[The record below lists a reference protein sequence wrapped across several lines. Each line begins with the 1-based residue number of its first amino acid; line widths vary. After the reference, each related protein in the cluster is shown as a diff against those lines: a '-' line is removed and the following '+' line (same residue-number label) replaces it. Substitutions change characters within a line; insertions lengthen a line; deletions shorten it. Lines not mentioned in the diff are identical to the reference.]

1 MESVLS
7 NVCRKCK
14 PWLSTL
20 EDHKGIRRKVLRQTL
35 SVCGC
40 NCWSQDKREKEFHG
54 YSKAVCVM
62 DRDRG
67 SKLMAL
73 NTPNTSANAVPD
85 GEYLNLVV
93 HGIEELNKKNRHVS
107 C

>member
-1 MESVLS
+1 MSAESVNYGYTRWKTTRAS
-7 NVCRKCK
+7 
-14 PWLSTL
+14 
-20 EDHKGIRRKVLRQTL
+20 DGKVLRQTL

-40 NCWSQDKREKEFHG
+40 NCWLQDKREKEFHG
-54 YSKAVCVM
+54 YLKAVCVM
-62 DRDRG
+62 DRSRG

-93 HGIEELNKKNRHVS
+93 RGIEELNKKIRHAS
-107 C
+107 CT